1 MKIKKIRLALVDTMF
16 ARVDMGSIAIDE
28 INKNYNN
35 VEIIRSTVPGIKD
48 LAVEC
53 KKLLAQCDVALALGM
68 VGSAPIDVQCAHE
81 ASLAIQQA
89 KLLTNKHIIE
99 VFVHEN
105 EAWSENE
112 LLDIFDQRIR
122 KHAHNAVLLVSDP
135 QALIAQAGQGIRQ
148 GKENE
153 GLLNDKRI
161 IGIGF
166 VVSEFNNEITEE
178 MIEQAKKTV
187 GTNDEVIVF
196 NIANKLIELS
206 LEFNKPVT
214 LGIIGPGVTWK
225 QATARAASYAKHATE
240 TAIKMTLRLKR

>member
-1 MKIKKIRLALVDTMF
+1 M
-16 ARVDMGSIAIDE
+16 
-28 INKNYNN
+28 
-35 VEIIRSTVPGIKD
+35 
-48 LAVEC
+48 
-53 KKLLAQCDVALALGM
+53 
-68 VGSAPIDVQCAHE
+68 
-81 ASLAIQQA
+81 
-89 KLLTNKHIIE
+89 
-99 VFVHEN
+99 
-105 EAWSENE
+105 
-112 LLDIFDQRIR
+112 
-122 KHAHNAVLLVSDP
+122 
-135 QALIAQAGQGIRQ
+135 
-148 GKENE
+148 
-153 GLLNDKRI
+153 

-187 GTNDEVIVF
+187 GTNAEVIDIINVPGAFDAPLAVKKLLMNKKIDCVAVLGTVVKGETKHDEVIVF